1 MEKGDSVVTVL
12 YWNDS
17 SSNSVNSGWQKG
29 EVGMEARKAA
39 AGDIE

>member
-1 MEKGDSVVTVL
+1 MEKGDNVVTVL
-12 YWNDS
+12 CWSDG

>member
-1 MEKGDSVVTVL
+1 MVTVL
-12 YWNDS
+12 CWSDG

-29 EVGMEARKAA
+29 EVVMEARKAA